1 MRHTLSAALFV
12 ILVPAAASAQ
22 TSAPPSPVQFDQV
35 LSANPLGV
43 VIKWFNVEYERRIG
57 TATTF
62 GASASHL
69 GELDLSNA
77 AVMLRWYPQQSPL
90 EGFYLGARAG
100 AFSFKTF
107 TYEFRS
113 YREQNRVRPGAGVEL
128 GYNWLL
134 GPKRN
139 VSVGTGFGLTRIATG
154 GETYS
159 VPSVLPGFRLNVGIA
174 F

>member
-1 MRHTLSAALFV
+1 MRHTTAAIMLVLF
-12 ILVPAAASAQ
+12 IPAAAFAQ
-22 TSAPPSPVQFDQV
+22 TAAPSPPVQFDQV
-35 LSANPLGV
+35 LSANPLGF
-43 VIKWFNVEYERRIG
+43 VIKWFNVEYERKLG
-57 TATTF
+57 PATTF

-77 AVMLRWYPQQSPL
+77 AVLLRWYPQQTPL

-100 AFSFKTF
+100 AFGFKTL

-113 YREQNRVRPGAGVEL
+113 YREQNRVVPGAGVEL

-139 VSVGTGFGLTRIATG
+139 VSVGTGFGLTRMVG
-154 GETYS
+154 GGNSYS